1 MTAQLS
7 GLRPLTDAEREAVT
21 LHLQR
26 VPVPTITMRTN
37 LSSEQIAAA
46 VEQNRLRIQTE
57 AAPRTAPAAAAKPE
71 FRAPATPRAAT
82 APASVPAARPPV
94 GLDDTAEELLAWAEA
109 SGQTRPATLAARIRS
124 QLTELSAIRAHDE
137 ARSHAQAEV
146 DRLTAELEAAKAAL
160 REAGGK
166 TPATPRTA
174 ERPAG
179 RRPDPNRRE
188 QLAAIRTWAAAN
200 GHTVAPL
207 GRIPQTV
214 VDAYAAAHPET
225 GSDR

>member
-57 AAPRTAPAAAAKPE
+57 AAP
-71 FRAPATPRAAT
+71 ATPRPAPPPAT
-82 APASVPAARPPV
+82 LPAARPPV
-94 GLDDTAEELLAWAEA
+94 VLDDTAEELLAWAEA